1 MKKETR
7 PIVVIAGLTFLAMFN
22 LTFIVPSLKEFIIDG
37 YGSTQTVASLFVT
50 VEMVAYIIFGVV
62 WGAVS
67 DMRGERRIF
76 IVIGFFGSA
85 LLYYTMSLA
94 PTVEVLLALRFA
106 QGALTVMAWSL
117 LMTIALDIAH
127 THSYGAAMGIVGSGL
142 ALGIGFGAPIGGLV
156 GDIGPLYPLYVASA
170 LFVAAAVAAFVFI
183 KDVPIRNKPESIVDS
198 IRCVAKDRRVLPP
211 LLFGF
216 AERFSAG
223 YLVFLLPLYLAYEF
237 GAEPSERGMYLAA
250 FLIPF
255 ALLQYP
261 FGKLSDRHS
270 RVWMLAVGGF
280 AYAAMLAFLGYVG
293 QAGMVV
299 LMMSSGT
306 VAAMLLPASLGL
318 LGDLAPKGE
327 HATYMGGFNAMGS
340 LGFAVAPPLATVLSE
355 WAGYPASLAAG
366 GAIVAATVALSLPFM
381 RWTAERGPPRAHR
394 PGAQKETERAHAHGR
409 AP

>member
-1 MKKETR
+1 MDKGTR
-7 PIVVIAGLTFLAMFN
+7 TIVVIAGLTFLAMFN

-37 YGSTQTVASLFVT
+37 YDSTPTMASLFVT
-50 VEMVAYIIFGVV
+50 VEMLAYVIFGVV

-67 DMRGERRIF
+67 DRRGERRIF

-94 PTVEVLLALRFA
+94 PDIGALMALRFA

-117 LMTIALDIAH
+117 LMTLALDIAH
-127 THSYGAAMGIVGSGL
+127 ARSIGAAMGIVGSGL
-142 ALGIGFGAPIGGLV
+142 ALGIGFGAPIGGFV
-156 GDIGPLYPLYVASA
+156 GDIGPLYPLYVASG
-170 LFVAAAVAAFVFI
+170 LFVAAAVAAFVLLE
-183 KDVPIRNKPESIVDS
+183 DVPIRNRPESIVVS
-198 IRCVAKDRRVLPP
+198 FRCIARDRRALPP
-211 LLFGF
+211 FLFGF

-250 FLIPF
+250 FLLPF
-255 ALLQYP
+255 AILQYP

-270 RVWMLAVGGF
+270 RTRMLAVGGF
-280 AYAAMLAFLGYVG
+280 AYAAMLALLGYTS

-299 LMMSSGT
+299 LMATSGAL
-306 VAAMLLPASLGL
+306 AAMLLPASLGL
-318 LGDLAPKGE
+318 LGELAPKGE

-355 WAGYPASLAAG
+355 WGGYPLSLAVG
-366 GAIVAATVALSLPFM
+366 GGVVAATVALSLPFM
-381 RWTAERGPPRAHR
+381 GSLRGPGRPMDQEGHTRKAHR
-394 PGAQKETERAHAHGR
+394 
-409 AP
+409 

>member
-94 PTVEVLLALRFA
+94 PTVEVLLALRFV

-170 LFVAAAVAAFVFI
+170 LFVAAAVAAFVFV

-381 RWTAERGPPRAHR
+381 RWTSERARPRAHR
-394 PGAQKETERAHAHGR
+394 PGEKGEAEQAHAHGR

>member
-7 PIVVIAGLTFLAMFN
+7 PIVVIAGLTFIAMFN

-94 PTVEVLLALRFA
+94 PTVGVLLALRFV

-117 LMTIALDIAH
+117 LMTIALDMAH

-170 LFVAAAVAAFVFI
+170 LFVAAAVAAFLFV

-318 LGDLAPKGE
+318 LGDLAPRGE

-381 RWTAERGPPRAHR
+381 RWTAERGRPRAHR
-394 PGAQKETERAHAHGR
+394 PGAQEETEQAHAHGR

>member
-1 MKKETR
+1 MDKVTR
-7 PIVVIAGLTFLAMFN
+7 TIVVIAGLTFLAMFN

-37 YGSTQTVASLFVT
+37 YGSTPTIASLFVT
-50 VEMVAYIIFGVV
+50 VEMLAYVIFGVV

-67 DMRGERRIF
+67 DRRGERRMF

-94 PTVEVLLALRFA
+94 PDIGTLMVLRFA

-117 LMTIALDIAH
+117 LMTLALDIAH
-127 THSYGAAMGIVGSGL
+127 ARSYGAAMGIVGSGL
-142 ALGIGFGAPIGGLV
+142 ALGIGFGAPIGGFV

-170 LFVAAAVAAFVFI
+170 LFVAAAVAAFVLLD
-183 KDVPIRNKPESIVDS
+183 DVPIRNRPESIIVS
-198 IRCVAKDRRVLPP
+198 VRCIARDRRALPP
-211 LLFGF
+211 FLFGF

-250 FLIPF
+250 FLLPF
-255 ALLQYP
+255 AILQYP

-270 RVWMLAVGGF
+270 RTRMLAVGGF
-280 AYAAMLAFLGYVG
+280 AYAAMLALLGYTS
-293 QAGMVV
+293 QAGMVA
-299 LMMSSGT
+299 LMATSGAL
-306 VAAMLLPASLGL
+306 AAMLLPASLGL
-318 LGDLAPKGE
+318 LGDIAPKGE

-355 WAGYPASLAAG
+355 WGGYPLSLAVG

-381 RWTAERGPPRAHR
+381 KTLHGPGGPRDQEEDRRKAHR
-394 PGAQKETERAHAHGR
+394 
-409 AP
+409 